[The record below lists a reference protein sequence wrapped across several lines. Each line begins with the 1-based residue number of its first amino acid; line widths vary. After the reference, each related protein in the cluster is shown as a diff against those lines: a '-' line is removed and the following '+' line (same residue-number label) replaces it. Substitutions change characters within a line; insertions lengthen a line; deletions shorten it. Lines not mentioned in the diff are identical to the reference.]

1 MVGFCACLRPRIAD
15 DGAAAGFEPGREPA
29 PADGAAAT
37 AAQVPRQ
44 RRKTGDFLRLFRFG
58 DSGVTASQHPPQ
70 PLEAAAG
77 VVVLTAGDD
86 GLESGFPHIWTEPP
100 VAADGPDAVAAA
112 AGADSPVAAAVGARP
127 LEVEPD
133 ASRTAE
139 EPSHGS
145 PAPPPLPAMAAAPP
159 AEVHPPPAAPR
170 RRRRLGQAV
179 RRRRLPPRP
188 PVLLHRRGGSRR
200 AAALTGGV
208 QPAGDGI
215 AAASP
220 CPAPADDAAEE
231 AALQEE
237 EDQQTTPK
245 ASAAAAAEGGDEGAP
260 VASVEQ
266 QRIGGDSG
274 AAEDESRRGGS
285 EADISAAVAAAELEP
300 TAQTAHEDG
309 PAAVEA
315 GALQGPEGEEEV
327 AQEGIQQ
334 EQQQEE
340 GQQEQE
346 AFEQEPPKPAGGLL
360 PCAAA
365 AGEGRD
371 DSAPLR
377 AAVEEEDGSISE
389 QGGDAASQEIE
400 QQQADNDSAAE
411 LAALRAHLAAVTDRL
426 KAAEARA
433 AAEDE
438 RRRRA
443 AAEADAAQRR
453 LAEERRVCE
462 ELRQRLQLAES
473 QPPSPQPPQPVF
485 ADPAGADA
493 LQQQLAGQARQ
504 LYAAEAAL
512 VDARDAAR
520 RGEPLRVRW
529 GAAGLEAALR
539 RGQQPD
545 GAAADAAAEGPGG
558 VADGDVLPRLPTL
571 RGAPIAK
578 LGEGGYGR
586 VFLVEGEDGDE
597 DAAPVVVKTVC
608 TIDGALP
615 ETALAAFAA
624 AATDGAATLRRQRPA
639 LAYLPAT
646 DSDAE
651 AWAAARAGESACLV
665 ALEAAAAL
673 AAREPGA
680 APAALAAAA
689 NAALAAAGG
698 ADAHL
703 MGGGG
708 GAGDNGLSLAE
719 LARAAQRLG
728 CAALDVECRFERWAV
743 LASEPAFGSADDL
756 LSSGVH
762 AGAGGLC
769 VGGAGAA
776 LLLGLL
782 ADAAAVVAS
791 LHEAEVM
798 HQDIKPGN
806 LLLVARGGALTLVA
820 GDFGSALAPRLSAAL
835 GGACCQPCGATTPGW
850 STRVASDAAGAR
862 AEDVTA
868 LAAFALAALTGARS
882 PFGADRPT
890 PHDGLSL
897 LQHCCGMDE
906 DDREFLLGRGFERLL
921 ASSLDAQP
929 AARPAAAAWRD
940 ALAAAAGRARAAL
953 APTEAAALG
962 ALRESVAAAAEALAR
977 ADEQRAAL
985 AAVREE
991 ARAAG
996 AAGAR
1001 PSLALLLRALVLGSG
1016 CERRAVRRGRARAA
1030 LHLVASEDA
1039 GAAAGLARWHG
1050 LEPPAGA
1057 GGRRRRHASRH
1068 CWGGGAE
1075 GPCGGDGAPWGSW
1088 EEGAR
1093 ALAEWRELAEGA
1105 EHRAGAHRAHDLLGL
1120 ARPGCGG
1127 GVTPPLPSQ
1136 PAAAAPAPPAV
1147 VADVHVPLPP
1157 RSPPPPP
1164 PPPLPPHEF
1173 YGGGGGEQQQQW
1185 QQPAFVAGG
1194 PYSPQQQLG
1203 PHGGGPVPQLPAD
1216 PFGYDGGGF
1225 GGERGGD
1232 GGAAWQQWQPAP
1244 PQSMAAGGGYGYA
1257 PPPPPQW
1264 QFGGGFVGPAVGIPG
1279 GGAQLPPDPYAQQWG
1294 GCAGSQLAEPQP
1306 WGFVGYGG
1314 GDAAALIAVAPR
1326 QPQLLQGGFGF
1337 APLRSP
1343 YKRPEP
1349 PPQKTSARP
1358 DNMQIFVKTLT
1369 GKTITLEVES
1379 SDTIENVKSKI
1390 QDKEGIPPDQQRLIF
1405 AGKQLEDGRTL
1416 ADYNIQKESTLH
1428 LVLRLR
1434 GGMQIFVKTLTG
1446 KTITL
1451 EVESSDTIENVKSKI
1466 QDKEG
1471 IPPDQQRLIFAG
1483 KQLEDGRTLADYNI
1497 QKESTLHL
1505 VLRLRGGC

>member
-1 MVGFCACLRPRIAD
+1 MVGFCACLRPRVAD
-15 DGAAAGFEPGREPA
+15 DGAAAGVEHGRDPA
-29 PADGAAAT
+29 PADGVAAA
-37 AAQVPRQ
+37 AAQVPRR
-44 RRKTGDFLRLFRFG
+44 RRKTGDLFRFLRFG

-86 GLESGFPHIWTEPP
+86 GLESGFPYIWTDPLA
-100 VAADGPDAVAAA
+100 AADGPDAVAAA
-112 AGADSPVAAAVGARP
+112 AGAGSPVAAAVGARP

-139 EPSHGS
+139 EPSQGS

-159 AEVHPPPAAPR
+159 AEVHPPPVAPPPR

-188 PVLLHRRGGSRR
+188 PVLPRRRGGSRR

-220 CPAPADDAAEE
+220 CPAPADAAEV
-231 AALQEE
+231 AAVQGR
-237 EDQQTTPK
+237 EDQQTTPEADGALL
-245 ASAAAAAEGGDEGAP
+245 ASAAAAEGGDERAP
-260 VASVEQ
+260 VVSVEEQ
-266 QRIGGDSG
+266 ISGDSG
-274 AAEDESRRGGS
+274 AAEDEPRRGGS
-285 EADISAAVAAAELEP
+285 GADISAAVAAAELEP
-300 TAQTAHEDG
+300 PAPTADEDG

-315 GALQGPEGEEEV
+315 GALQGPGGEEEV
-327 AQEGIQQ
+327 AQEGGQQ

-340 GQQEQE
+340 GQQQQQQQQQQEGQKEQQQEEGQQEQQQHEEGQQEQAQQEQE
-346 AFEQEPPKPAGGLL
+346 ELEQEPPEPAGGLL
-360 PCAAA
+360 QSAAA
-365 AGEGRD
+365 AGERRD
-371 DSAPLR
+371 DGVPLR
-377 AAVEEEDGSISE
+377 AAVEEEDGGTSE
-389 QGGDAASQEIE
+389 QGGDAAPQEIE
-400 QQQADNDSAAE
+400 QQQADNNSAAE
-411 LAALRAHLAAVTDRL
+411 LATLRAHLAAVTDRL
-426 KAAEARA
+426 AAAEAHA
-433 AAEDE
+433 VSEDE

-512 VDARDAAR
+512 ADARDAAR

-539 RGQQPD
+539 RGRQPD

-558 VADGDVLPRLPTL
+558 AGADGDVLPRLPTL

-680 APAALAAAA
+680 APAALAAVA

-708 GAGDNGLSLAE
+708 GAGGNGLSLAE

-868 LAAFALAALTGARS
+868 LAAFALSALTGARS

-897 LQHCCGMDE
+897 LEHCCGMDE

-953 APTEAAALG
+953 APAEAAALG
-962 ALRESVAAAAEALAR
+962 ALRESVAAAAEALVR

-1030 LHLVASEDA
+1030 LRLVASEDA

-1057 GGRRRRHASRH
+1057 SGRRRRHVSRH

-1075 GPCGGDGAPWGSW
+1075 GPSGADGAPWGSW

-1147 VADVHVPLPP
+1147 VAGAHAPLPPPP

-1173 YGGGGGEQQQQW
+1173 YGGGGGGGGEQQQQW

-1194 PYSPQQQLG
+1194 PHSPEQQLG
-1203 PHGGGPVPQLPAD
+1203 PQGGGPVPQLPAD
-1216 PFGYDGGGF
+1216 PFGCDGAGF

-1232 GGAAWQQWQPAP
+1232 GGTGWQQWQPAP
-1244 PQSMAAGGGYGYA
+1244 QPAMAAGGGYGWQPA

-1264 QFGGGFVGPAVGIPG
+1264 QFGGGFVGPAVGVPG
-1279 GGAQLPPDPYAQQWG
+1279 GGAQLPPDLYAQQWG
-1294 GCAGSQLAEPQP
+1294 GCAGSQLAEP

-1337 APLRSP
+1337 APLR
-1343 YKRPEP
+1343 
-1349 PPQKTSARP
+1349 
-1358 DNMQIFVKTLT
+1358 
-1369 GKTITLEVES
+1369 
-1379 SDTIENVKSKI
+1379 
-1390 QDKEGIPPDQQRLIF
+1390 
-1405 AGKQLEDGRTL
+1405 
-1416 ADYNIQKESTLH
+1416 
-1428 LVLRLR
+1428 
-1434 GGMQIFVKTLTG
+1434 
-1446 KTITL
+1446 
-1451 EVESSDTIENVKSKI
+1451 
-1466 QDKEG
+1466 
-1471 IPPDQQRLIFAG
+1471 
-1483 KQLEDGRTLADYNI
+1483 
-1497 QKESTLHL
+1497 
-1505 VLRLRGGC
+1505 